1 MSKSKRKNTAAK
13 YWHELITAI
22 RSKRNYFTERAAN
35 LKKLKRLRAAGILLL
50 LLALVCG
57 TVQAQTITAV
67 DVTNLGDGT
76 YLLTKKA
83 GAVLLVPIKLVSP
96 TSTPTDPTDPDDP
109 TDPTDRLSV
118 LRTSVTKAT
127 AAVNQ
132 EEPFK
137 TGAKTA
143 LAKLYRTI
151 AGLPLTAR
159 DQLVTAT
166 DTIYVSLGLPPEW
179 SPWKTAVSQALAEFS
194 ALDDAKK
201 AWIVVAES
209 LEAK

>member
-1 MSKSKRKNTAAK
+1 MSKSKRKNTASK
-13 YWHELITAI
+13 YWHELLTAI
-22 RSKRNYFTERAAN
+22 RSKRHYFTERAAN
-35 LKKLKRLRAAGILLL
+35 LKKLKRLKAAGMLV

-83 GAVLLVPIKLVSP
+83 GAVSLVPIKLVSP
-96 TSTPTDPTDPDDP
+96 TNTPTDPTDPDDP

-132 EEPFK
+132 AEPFK

-166 DTIYVSLGLPPEW
+166 DTIYASLGLPPEW

-209 LEAK
+209 LEAR